1 MTGIHSAVVR
11 ATERAV
17 VLESLAHLANYE
29 VVYTSDLPA
38 RINGNGI
45 QLIRNIAQ
53 IGRAH
58 V

>member
-45 QLIRNIAQ
+45 QLIRNIALC
-53 IGRAH
+53 
-58 V
+58 